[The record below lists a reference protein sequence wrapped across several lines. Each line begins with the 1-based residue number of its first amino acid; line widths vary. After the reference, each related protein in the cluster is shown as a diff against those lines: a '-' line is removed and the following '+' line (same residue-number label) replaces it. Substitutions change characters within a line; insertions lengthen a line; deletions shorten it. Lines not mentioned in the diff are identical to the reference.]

1 VNLTYPD
8 QLKSRLLEAWLKGRY
23 FSEPGTASLR
33 SAAMYFRLKGPTAAE
48 SLHDFDAVRRW
59 TEEWAAH
66 AEKEVGTGAV
76 LEWKEWDHRQLG
88 KNRIPVAL
96 SFANLDTLA
105 RYLKRHK
112 ELDAWRT
119 ARTLI
124 LTRFPSLEPWVLK
137 QPLALLE
144 NAKSLGL
151 LLDLTDWYLANQKSG
166 MYLRQVPVRGV
177 DTKFIEKNR
186 AILRQ
191 WWSLLVPEIALPP
204 ATSFEERFGFLSK
217 PEPIRFR
224 LLDIDSSISPYT
236 DLTVPAEEFARNPL
250 PFSRILIV
258 ENDITALS
266 LPSIPDAAVIF
277 GRGYGFTGLAK
288 SAWLHEKKIWYWG
301 DLDTNGFCILDQ
313 LRASFPSARSIL
325 MDRET
330 FLDNR
335 DKWVTEKQPS
345 IRELTRLNEPENSL
359 YRDLHENRF
368 DFGEDGCPRLEQE
381 LIPWKSV
388 LSVLEKLSGER

>member
-1 VNLTYPD
+1 MSSVNLTHPD
-8 QLKSRLLEAWLKGRY
+8 QFKSRLLEAWLKGRY
-23 FSEPGTASLR
+23 FGDPETDA
-33 SAAMYFRLKGPTAAE
+33 FRFPLKGPTAAE
-48 SLHDFDAVRRW
+48 SLHDFDTVRRW

-66 AEKEVGTGAV
+66 AEREAGTGAV

-96 SFANLDTLA
+96 SFSSLDNLA

-119 ARTLI
+119 GRSLI
-124 LTRFPSLEPWVLK
+124 LTRFPSLEPWVRK
-137 QPLALLE
+137 QPLAILE
-144 NAKSLGL
+144 NANNLDL
-151 LLDLTDWYLANQKSG
+151 LLALTDWYLANQNSG
-166 MYLRQVPVRGV
+166 MYLRQVPVRRV
-177 DTKFIEKNR
+177 DTKFIEQNR
-186 AILRQ
+186 AVLRQ
-191 WWSLLVPEIALPP
+191 WWSLLVPEIAMPP
-204 ATSFEERFGFLSK
+204 SYSFEERFGFLSK
-217 PEPIRFR
+217 PELIRFR
-224 LLDIDSSISPYT
+224 ILDANSVLSPYT
-236 DLTVPAEEFARNPL
+236 DLTVPAEEFARAPL

-313 LRASFPSARSIL
+313 LRASFPSARSFL
-325 MDRET
+325 MDRDT
-330 FLDNR
+330 FIDNR
-335 DKWVTEKQPS
+335 DKWVTEIKPA
-345 IRELTRLNEPENSL
+345 IRGLPRLTESESSL

-368 DFGEDGCPRLEQE
+368 DFSLDGFPRLEQE

-388 LSVLEKLSGER
+388 ISALETITGNG